1 MRSARTIVLAGLAV
15 ALVAGLAISK
25 AADDKPKYTIKEVMK
40 AAHAGDESLAKSVVT
55 GKGSDDDK
63 KKLVEY
69 YSALGQNKPPKGD
82 ADSWK
87 SKCDALLTAAKA
99 VADGKDATT
108 DLKKA
113 MDCMACHSAHRP
125 PKDK

>member
-1 MRSARTIVLAGLAV
+1 MRFVRPIVLGGLAV
-15 ALVAGLAISK
+15 ALVAGLAVSK

-40 AAHAGDESLAKSVVT
+40 AAHAGDESLAKNVVT

-63 KKLVEY
+63 TKLVEY
-69 YSALGQNKPPKGD
+69 YTALGQNKPPKGD

-87 SKCDALLTAAKA
+87 GKCDALLTAAKA